1 MKKLR
6 FVLILICT
14 VMSCIEFITSLVLL
28 GIGSYMIIFDT
39 ATRNILEAFQLPT
52 PVNQHHFKV
61 LYITTLIGGVLQFL
75 ACLTNLSGAWIASFS
90 PRNNTKMISISLLGF
105 SIYVLLLITIVQITG
120 SSYGNAIS
128 SELTY
133 ENYEEV
139 YTVKFNERY
148 FSGRNALNR
157 STIDKLH
164 QVLKCCGP
172 EGPDS
177 YNVSEIPTSCC
188 KVFNNDTVCN
198 TADRTQIYTQ
208 GCTERTYEDV
218 VLYVYD
224 FFKFVAWGVL
234 STTIL
239 YLVAVVAAGMLLF
252 VLMVEKR

>member
-14 VMSCIEFITSLVLL
+14 VVSCIEFIASLILL
-28 GIGSYMIIFDT
+28 GIGSYLIIFDA
-39 ATRNILEAFQLPT
+39 ATRKILETFQLPT

-61 LYITTLIGGVLQFL
+61 LYITTLIGGVLQLL
-75 ACLTNLSGAWIASFS
+75 ACFSNLSGAWIASFY
-90 PRNNTKMISISLLGF
+90 PRKNTKMISISLLGF
-105 SIYVLLLITIVQITG
+105 SIYVLLLITVIQVTG
-120 SSYGNAIS
+120 GSYGNAIS

-133 ENYEEV
+133 ENYEKV
-139 YTVKFNERY
+139 YTVKFNEKY
-148 FSGRNALNR
+148 FSERKALNR

-177 YNVSEIPTSCC
+177 YVSEIPSSCC
-188 KVFNNDTVCN
+188 KVFKNDTVCDTAN
-198 TADRTQIYTQ
+198 TTQIYTQ
-208 GCTERTYEDV
+208 SCIERTYEDV
-218 VLYVYD
+218 VLYVYE
-224 FFKFVAWGVL
+224 FFTFVALGVL

-239 YLVAVVAAGMLLF
+239 YLVAVVTAGMLLF